1 MKAPH
6 SIHAT
11 IVARYELAMR
21 NIESATTITDVDIHH
36 AAATTCIDLCRSLD
50 FPLHL
55 KGDGMDFHGIHP
67 VSMSDRLGALTE
79 QVQFDLESDDKR
91 RVNLDA
97 STPAALSATLATL
110 REWMREV
117 NVAHVTIMPQDVS
130 SMGVDADTASQRMW
144 DAAERV
150 ITEERFE
157 VAIVYK
163 NEADLKV
170 SQWRVISLGNGF
182 PEAEPKHSQG
192 DTFHFAWN
200 KYATADDF
208 IRAHQ
213 QDNSPEEWYV
223 IAPAPM
229 APRGWD
235 VAETDHD

>member
-1 MKAPH
+1 MSTPH

-21 NIESATTITDVDIHH
+21 NLESATTITEVDIHH

-79 QVQFDLESDDKR
+79 MVQFELESDDKC

-97 STPAALSATLATL
+97 STPAALSATLARL
-110 REWMREV
+110 REWMRDV
-117 NVAHVTIMPQDVS
+117 NVAHVTILPQDVA

-157 VAIVYK
+157 VSVVYK
-163 NEADLKV
+163 GGVTL
-170 SQWRVISLGNGF
+170 SQWRVISLGFGTTA
-182 PEAEPKHSQG
+182 EEPKHSQG
-192 DTFHFAWN
+192 EVFHYAMN
-200 KYATADDF
+200 EYATADDF

-213 QDNSPEEWYV
+213 KDNSQEDWYV